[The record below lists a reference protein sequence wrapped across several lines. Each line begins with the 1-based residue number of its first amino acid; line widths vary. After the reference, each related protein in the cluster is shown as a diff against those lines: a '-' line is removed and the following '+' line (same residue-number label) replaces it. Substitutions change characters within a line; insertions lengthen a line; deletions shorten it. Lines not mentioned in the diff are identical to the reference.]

1 MNCSKCNNLL
11 KAESKFCT
19 SCGEKVTTE
28 TVLKSTNFSCTK
40 CNNTLKPGDK
50 FCTGCGTTVATETK
64 NINADKKQEKNS
76 DAISIIKDRI
86 FWNIQDGEIAHR
98 FNEVDLIQFESAKGI
113 IINEGSTAF
122 IKANGEPVA
131 ELNGGTYDFVEPA
144 KLDKLLETREDGIA
158 GGLRSGLRFI
168 SNLVMGTRVKDKID
182 KETPSNANQQTTL
195 SGVIESMKK
204 NQVFA
209 VTLKLDKSFQIPF
222 GRNEDSDGNR
232 MEPLIIKTKLLD
244 MEFVVDA
251 FFKIDDFKKFAQ
263 HYLADKSSVTKKMIH
278 NELFSL
284 IQAAVQEVMH
294 DVEVTENRLSE
305 ELVQKITTKI
315 NSTANDVFYGL
326 KLEKIVTI
334 SSSNEDLER
343 FRALSRELYLSERE
357 LDNLINLNE
366 FNNRLSLQQNA
377 QRLTEARND
386 FEFHKELQALNNTRS
401 LDDERTDLDFDKER
415 QALTQERLLSDDDFE
430 KFYIVLSR
438 EKRIREAKNEGEIQA
453 ALIEIEKTGLLK
465 EEDLENLKR
474 SITERSEDHDNERY
488 HSIDII
494 QMNQVLEID
503 RKNLE
508 WEYEIGDKRIELEID
523 RKRKQLQAEIGF
535 TDLEIEQW
543 KKEDDYKD
551 SRFFT
556 DLQKSKADLLQDIE
570 IDTTRR
576 KSLQDLDNEE
586 MDAQLERM
594 RKLKEIEALQKKQE
608 YDQENVA
615 RAQELTH
622 LQELEEKRI
631 KEVAI
636 KYQGAKDL
644 SAEQLMAIAANEKL
658 DPIAAQK
665 FAESFSA
672 KHNSEQQKEYME
684 QFNKLN
690 EQRIEDIKQNNAQKD
705 VVAENDK
712 DRLERMF
719 GKLADTTSSM
729 TGHLVGNKDQQ
740 KEEYRERLEKQEGRM
755 DNTQEKALDYTTRN
769 NSYGATSQSNQTTVP
784 PPPADYFVN
793 LPGQNSAPR
802 NLTIIQNMI
811 QSGEIASTTSIFN
824 PLSNSWMP
832 ANTIPELTVLFLKQ
846 DSEHSKLKKCKK
858 CNADLEENAKFCN
871 ICGSES

>member
-144 KLDKLLETREDGIA
+144 KLDKLLETREGGIA

-182 KETPSNANQQTTL
+182 KETPSNANQQSTL

-284 IQAAVQEVMH
+284 IQAAVQEVMQ

-305 ELVQKITTKI
+305 ELIQKITAKI
-315 NSTANDVFYGL
+315 NSIANDLFYGL
-326 KLEKIVTI
+326 KLEKIITI

-386 FEFHKELQALNNTRS
+386 FEFHKELQALNYTRS
-401 LDDERTDLDFDKER
+401 LHDERTDLDFDKER
-415 QALTQERLLSDDDFE
+415 QTITQERLLSDDDFE
-430 KFYIVLSR
+430 KFYMVLSR
-438 EKRIREAKNEGEIQA
+438 EKRIREAKNEDEIQT
-453 ALIEIEKTGLLK
+453 ALIEIEKTGLLR

-474 SITERSEDHDNERY
+474 SITERSEDHDFERY
-488 HSIDII
+488 HAIDIM

-503 RKNLE
+503 RKKLE

-523 RKRKQLQAEIGF
+523 RKRKQLQVEIGF
-535 TDLEIEQW
+535 TELEIEQW

-551 SRFFT
+551 SRFYI
-556 DLQKSKADLLQDIE
+556 DLQRSKAGLLQDIE
-570 IDTTRR
+570 IDATRR
-576 KSLQDLDNEE
+576 KSQQDLDNEE

-594 RKLKEIEALQKKQE
+594 KKLKDIEALQKKQE
-608 YDQENVA
+608 HDQEIAV
-615 RAQELTH
+615 RAQELSH
-622 LQELEEKRI
+622 EKELTTIEKEKAEGLAKI
-631 KEVAI
+631 YQGMSYEQIMAANPNLSPEVAAQI
-636 KYQGAKDL
+636 AKKFEAEAEAEKFKMAQLQNDTRIQDAKDNSDKQAAFL
-644 SAEQLMAIAANEKL
+644 KEQM
-658 DPIAAQK
+658 QM
-665 FAESFSA
+665 
-672 KHNSEQQKEYME
+672 Q
-684 QFNKLN
+684 
-690 EQRIEDIKQNNAQKD
+690 
-705 VVAENDK
+705 
-712 DRLERMF
+712 ERMM
-719 GKLADTTSSM
+719 GNMLNTAGTM

-740 KEEYRERLEKQEGRM
+740 RDEYKERLERQEDRM
-755 DNTQEKALDYTTRN
+755 DTTQDKALDYTTRN
-769 NSYGATSQSNQTTVP
+769 NSYGAISQNSQSNIPQ
-784 PPPADYFVN
+784 PPADYFVN
-793 LPGQNSAPR
+793 LPGQNSIPR

-811 QSGEIASTTSIFN
+811 QSGEILASTSLFN
-824 PLSNSWMP
+824 PITNSWNP
-832 ANTIPELTVLFLKQ
+832 AHTIPELTVMFTKQ
-846 DSEHSKLKKCKK
+846 DDQKPISKSCKNCK
-858 CNADLEENAKFCN
+858 ADLEENAKFCN